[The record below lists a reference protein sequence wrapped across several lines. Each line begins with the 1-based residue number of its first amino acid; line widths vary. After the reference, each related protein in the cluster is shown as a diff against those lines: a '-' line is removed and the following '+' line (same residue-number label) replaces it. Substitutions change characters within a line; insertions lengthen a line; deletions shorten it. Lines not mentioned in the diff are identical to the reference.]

1 VLFIKNSI
9 HQRENARIRFLSE
22 TAASAGSVFGSVVH
36 GGFVMPYAGRRGAG
50 EGVVKTI
57 FDDHE
62 PSLLFRALTGRYYG
76 NCQMRSIAPKETLPA
91 QSENGAVGWNQ
102 PPAAPRPASSSPRP
116 RLPAT
121 SARCADPGGIGA
133 LGGLRRAVS
142 GSATY
147 RHRASSPPSPK
158 GITIHK
164 FRHPFSAS
172 SSGGVSIDG
181 SAHDPLCLVLYSGDH
196 HRAMPCP
203 KVNKLTPR

>member
-1 VLFIKNSI
+1 MPAAMGPVRAWS
-9 HQRENARIRFLSE
+9 RLSL
-22 TAASAGSVFGSVVH
+22 
-36 GGFVMPYAGRRGAG
+36 
-50 EGVVKTI
+50 TI
-57 FDDHE
+57 MNHLSCF
-62 PSLLFRALTGRYYG
+62 ALTGRYYG

-196 HRAMPCP
+196 HRAMPCL

>member
-102 PPAAPRPASSSPRP
+102 PPAAPRPASSSPH
-116 RLPAT
+116 
-121 SARCADPGGIGA
+121 PGC
-133 LGGLRRAVS
+133 RR
-142 GSATY
+142 
-147 RHRASSPPSPK
+147 HQP
-158 GITIHK
+158 
-164 FRHPFSAS
+164 
-172 SSGGVSIDG
+172 GVRTQ
-181 SAHDPLCLVLYSGDH
+181 A
-196 HRAMPCP
+196 A
-203 KVNKLTPR
+203 